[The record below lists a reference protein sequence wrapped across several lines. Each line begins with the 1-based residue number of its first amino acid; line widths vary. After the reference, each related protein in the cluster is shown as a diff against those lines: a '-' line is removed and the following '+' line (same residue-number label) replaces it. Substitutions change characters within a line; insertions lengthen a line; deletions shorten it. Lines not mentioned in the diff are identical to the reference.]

1 MLAPHELKNKTFN
14 RAVRGYNPSEVDDYV
29 EFLIEKYTELYRE
42 NNELERKLKI
52 VVTNLDEIRD
62 EEEAIRSTLLKSQ
75 KLGEKIVREAN
86 EKADAITDSIK
97 DRCASIINDFRDQ
110 FVAEKQNMW
119 SLRTIILD
127 FKKKIFDIYRQQIEE
142 IQGISVNELE
152 DIVLPDEKEIIT
164 HIFTDVKDAVKS
176 QIETESKVKA
186 DENLNIENANSE
198 QSAEVSESSNGNNDD
213 ELMLKSMPQIDLP
226 NDTNNDG
233 SDSDEDFI
241 DKLEKQE

>member
-1 MLAPHELKNKTFN
+1 
-14 RAVRGYNPSEVDDYV
+14 
-29 EFLIEKYTELYRE
+29 
-42 NNELERKLKI
+42 
-52 VVTNLDEIRD
+52 
-62 EEEAIRSTLLKSQ
+62 TLLKSQ